1 MAMLPLLAPGANP
14 GGGPTVP
21 QGVSSAVGGSGTSL
35 GTPISGSGAIK
46 GPVGGKNSHQQDL
59 VGAHSGMRSTITK
72 GDPMSRAMN
81 QYGKNHDATS
91 TLMGSSFG
99 SGLPHSGSNTGLKQ
113 IRGGTGQMRRIRGGL
128 GPGKTGQAGPSP
140 ASGGYAMNNWD
151 TE

>member
-1 MAMLPLLAPGANP
+1 MAILPILAPGANP

-21 QGVSSAVGGSGTSL
+21 MGVTSPEAGHGGGL
-35 GTPISGSGAIK
+35 GTPISGSGATK
-46 GPVGGKNSHQQDL
+46 GPVGGKHSTQQDL
-59 VGAHSGMRSTITK
+59 MGAHSGMRSTITK

-81 QYGKNHDATS
+81 QYGKGQDATS

-128 GPGKTGQAGPSP
+128 GPGKTGTAGPSP
-140 ASGGYAMNNWD
+140 ASGAYSMNNFD